1 MGDLVDLE
9 INKNSGSGFI
19 YLLLSG
25 NLMESQTQVEMESS
39 GLAKLRKRH

>member
-19 YLLLSG
+19 YLLLFVNFKELFYPKSALSRNG
-25 NLMESQTQVEMESS
+25 
-39 GLAKLRKRH
+39 